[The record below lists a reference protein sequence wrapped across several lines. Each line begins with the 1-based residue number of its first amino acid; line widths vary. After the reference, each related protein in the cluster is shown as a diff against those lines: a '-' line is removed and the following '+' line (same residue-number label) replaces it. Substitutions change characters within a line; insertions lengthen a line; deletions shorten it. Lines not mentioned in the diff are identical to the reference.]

1 MSTAD
6 SNGKRALSPN
16 PPNSTST
23 STTSTTSPSTKRV
36 KLAVEEPVSA
46 PPNLIEVKEP
56 VHKKPKH
63 SKPAERKARKVK
75 APKPGGVEEAGAFD
89 VIELLGRERVEEMQ
103 KLEQE
108 GKNWRAEA
116 EAEWGI
122 GANGKDVEVK
132 IVGINSHGAFF
143 LSASQR
149 RRTEN

>member
-1 MSTAD
+1 M
-6 SNGKRALSPN
+6 
-16 PPNSTST
+16 
-23 STTSTTSPSTKRV
+23 
-36 KLAVEEPVSA
+36 
-46 PPNLIEVKEP
+46 IEVKEP